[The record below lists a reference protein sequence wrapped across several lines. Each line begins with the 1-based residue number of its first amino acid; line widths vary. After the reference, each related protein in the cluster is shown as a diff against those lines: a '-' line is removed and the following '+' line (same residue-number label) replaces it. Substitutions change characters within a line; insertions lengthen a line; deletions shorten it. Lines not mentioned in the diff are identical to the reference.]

1 MAGFG
6 AREARINQ
14 ERKPRVNLCS
24 CGEEIDSTEL
34 LCHTCYMEV
43 HGYGISETELLC
55 ESCRRTGEEPILDMP
70 TMPPVAS

>member
-1 MAGFG
+1 MCRSSAKT
-6 AREARINQ
+6 ETRISR

-43 HGYGISETELLC
+43 HGYGRDEVCQVETVERHL
-55 ESCRRTGEEPILDMP
+55 S

>member
-43 HGYGISETELLC
+43 HGYGRDEVCQVET
-55 ESCRRTGEEPILDMP
+55 TGYVERHLSTLQTGP
-70 TMPPVAS
+70 S

>member
-1 MAGFG
+1 MCRSS
-6 AREARINQ
+6 ARTETRISR

-43 HGYGISETELLC
+43 HGYGRDEVC
-55 ESCRRTGEEPILDMP
+55 QEPILDMP

>member
-1 MAGFG
+1 MCRSSAKT
-6 AREARINQ
+6 ETRISR

-43 HGYGISETELLC
+43 HGYGRDELAGYVERHL
-55 ESCRRTGEEPILDMP
+55 S

>member
-43 HGYGISETELLC
+43 HGCGGDE
-55 ESCRRTGEEPILDMP
+55 GEEPILDMP

>member
-14 ERKPRVNLCS
+14 ERKPRINLCS

-34 LCHTCYMEV
+34 LCHACYMEV
-43 HGYGISETELLC
+43 HGYGRDEVCQVETVERHLSTLQ
-55 ESCRRTGEEPILDMP
+55 TGP
-70 TMPPVAS
+70 S

>member
-43 HGYGISETELLC
+43 HGYGQLAGYMERHLSTLQ
-55 ESCRRTGEEPILDMP
+55 TGP
-70 TMPPVAS
+70 S

>member
-14 ERKPRVNLCS
+14 ERKPRINLCS

-43 HGYGISETELLC
+43 HGCGGDEVCQVETTLA
-55 ESCRRTGEEPILDMP
+55 TG
-70 TMPPVAS
+70 